1 MPSPYGGL
9 VTTMRRQLASLALTA
24 GLALSGAAQA
34 ADLLIFGGPIYT
46 GVEAQPRVEALVVKD
61 GKVAFTGPLAQARK
75 TAGKAQSIDLKG
87 AAAYPGFVDAHAHL
101 MGVGLREMTLNLEG
115 TASIAEMTAK
125 VKAWSLAHPGPEVLS
140 GRGWIE
146 THYPEKRFPN
156 RADLDA
162 VVSDRPVVLGRS
174 DGHAILVNSKMLAL
188 AGVTRDTPDP
198 AGGQILRDAK
208 GEPTGLLVDNA
219 KALVKVPPPTQ
230 AQLREAA
237 QRAADLYASRGW
249 TGMHSV
255 SVAAR
260 DVEILNAMAA
270 AGTLP
275 IRVDNFMDLS
285 SQGTLLTTG
294 PSADPTGLVR
304 VNGVKMYIDGALG
317 SRGAALLAPYDDA
330 PGTGLLLTPPEVV
343 ARTLAAA
350 RKSKAQMAIHA
361 IGDRGNRLVLDA
373 FETAF
378 DGDPA
383 QLRAARWRI
392 EHAQVISPNDIP
404 RFADNGVIASMQPS
418 HAIGD
423 LHFAPARLGEARLKG
438 AYAWQALQ
446 ASGAHLAAGTD
457 APVEKGD
464 PLIEFY
470 AATYRHDLKGFA
482 GPNWGLE
489 EVLTRPQALAM
500 LTKGAAYAVFRE
512 KDLGDLAVGKAAD
525 ISVFSVDLMT
535 APFPD
540 IVKAHAVMTVV
551 AGKVVYRAR

>member
-1 MPSPYGGL
+1 
-9 VTTMRRQLASLALTA
+9 MRRQLASLALTA

-46 GVEAQPRVEALVVKD
+46 GMDAQPKVEALVVKD
-61 GKVAFTGPLAQARK
+61 GKVAFTGPLAEARK
-75 TAGKAQSIDLKG
+75 AAGRAQAIDLAG

-115 TASIAEMTAK
+115 TLSIAEMTAK
-125 VKAWSLAHPGPEVLS
+125 VKAWSIAHPGPEVLS

-146 THYPEKRFPN
+146 THYPEKRFPG

-162 VVSDRPVVLGRS
+162 VVPDRPVVLGRA
-174 DGHAILVNSKMLAL
+174 DGHAIVVNSKMLAL
-188 AGVTRDTPDP
+188 AGITRDTPDP

-219 KALVKVPPPTQ
+219 KALVKVPPPTE
-230 AQLREAA
+230 AQMREAA

-275 IRVDNFMDLS
+275 IRVDNFMDLT

-343 ARTLAAA
+343 AKTLAAA

-438 AYAWQALQ
+438 AYAWQALL

-482 GPNWGLE
+482 GPNWGLD
-489 EVLTRPQALAM
+489 EVLTRPQALSM

-540 IVKAHAVMTVV
+540 IIKAHAVMTVV
-551 AGKVVYRAR
+551 GGKVVYRAK

>member
-1 MPSPYGGL
+1 
-9 VTTMRRQLASLALTA
+9 MRLKFACLAVAW
-24 GLALSGAAQA
+24 GLAVCGPAQA

-46 GVEAQPRVEALVVKD
+46 GVDAQPKVEALLVKD
-61 GKVAFTGPLAQARK
+61 GRVAFTGSLAEARK
-75 TAGKAQSIDLKG
+75 QAGRAQSIDLKG

-101 MGVGLREMTLNLEG
+101 MGIGLREMTLNLEG
-115 TASIAEMTAK
+115 TLSIAEMTGK
-125 VKAWSLAHPGPEVLS
+125 VKAWSAAHPGSHVLS

-162 VVSDRPVVLGRS
+162 VVSDRPVVLGRA
-174 DGHAILVNSKMLAL
+174 DGHAIVVNSKMLAL
-188 AGVTRDTPDP
+188 AGITRDTPDP
-198 AGGQILRDAK
+198 AGGQILRDAA
-208 GEPTGLLVDNA
+208 GEPTGMLVDNA
-219 KALVKVPPPTQ
+219 KALVTSKVPPTSE
-230 AQLREAA
+230 AQMREAA
-237 QRAADLYASRGW
+237 QRAVDLYASRGW

-255 SVAAR
+255 SVAAK
-260 DVEILNAMAA
+260 DVAILGDMAA

-275 IRVDNFMDLS
+275 IRVDNFMDLA

-304 VNGVKMYIDGALG
+304 VDGIKMYMDGALG
-317 SRGAALLAPYDDA
+317 SRGAALLAPYEDA
-330 PGTGLLLTPPEVV
+330 PGTGLLLTP
-343 ARTLAAA
+343 ADLIAKTLLAA
-350 RKSKAQMAIHA
+350 RKSKAQIAIHA

-392 EHAQVISPNDIP
+392 EHAQVISPTDLP
-404 RFADNGVIASMQPS
+404 RFADLGVIASMQPS

-423 LHFAPARLGEARLKG
+423 LYFAPARLGEARLKG
-438 AYAWQALQ
+438 AYAWADLW
-446 ASGAHLAAGTD
+446 ASGAHMATGTD

-464 PLIEFY
+464 PLVEFY

-482 GPNWGLE
+482 GSNWGLD

-500 LTKGAAYAVFRE
+500 ITKGAAYAVFRE

-540 IVKAHAVMTVV
+540 IAKAHAVMTVV

>member
-1 MPSPYGGL
+1 
-9 VTTMRRQLASLALTA
+9 MRRQLACFALIIGLSLN
-24 GLALSGAAQA
+24 GAAQA

-46 GVEAQPRVEALVVKD
+46 GLDAQPRVEALVVKD
-61 GKVAFTGPLAQARK
+61 GKVAFAGALAQARK
-75 TAGKAQSIDLKG
+75 QAGKAQTIDLKG

-101 MGVGLREMTLNLEG
+101 MGIGLREMTLNLEG
-115 TASIAEMTAK
+115 TLSISEMTAK

-156 RADLDA
+156 RGDLDA
-162 VVSDRPVVLGRS
+162 VVDDRPVLLGRA
-174 DGHAILVNSKMLAL
+174 DGHAIVVNSRMLAL
-188 AGVTRDTPDP
+188 AGITRDTPDP
-198 AGGQILRDAK
+198 AGGQILRDAL
-208 GEPTGLLVDNA
+208 GEPTGMLVDNA
-219 KALVKVPPPTQ
+219 KALVTSKVPPTSE
-230 AQLREAA
+230 AQMREAA
-237 QRAADLYASRGW
+237 KRAVDLYASRGW
-249 TGMHSV
+249 TGLHNV

-260 DVEILNAMAA
+260 DVAILKDMAA

-275 IRVDNFMDLS
+275 IRVDNFMDLA
-285 SQGTLLTTG
+285 SQGGLLTTG
-294 PSADPTGLVR
+294 PSTDPTGLVR
-304 VNGVKMYIDGALG
+304 VDGIKLYMDGALG

-330 PGTGLLLTPPEVV
+330 PGTGLLLTPPDVI
-343 ARTLAAA
+343 AKTLQAA
-350 RKSKAQMAIHA
+350 RKSHAQIAIHA

-392 EHAQVISPNDIP
+392 EHAQVISPSDIP
-404 RFADNGVIASMQPS
+404 RFADLGVIASMQPS

-423 LHFAPARLGEARLKG
+423 LYFAPARLGEARLKG
-438 AYAWQALQ
+438 AYAWQELW
-446 ASGAHLAAGTD
+446 ASGARMAAGTD

-464 PLIEFY
+464 PLVEFY

-482 GPNWGLE
+482 GPDWGLDQ
-489 EVLTRPQALAM
+489 VLTRPQALSM
-500 LTKGAAYAVFRE
+500 ITRGAAYAVFRE

-540 IVKAHAVMTVV
+540 IAKAHAVMTVV
-551 AGKVVYRAR
+551 GGKVVYRAR

>member
-1 MPSPYGGL
+1 
-9 VTTMRRQLASLALTA
+9 MRRQLARLALIAGLSLA
-24 GLALSGAAQA
+24 GAAQA
-34 ADLLIFGGPIYT
+34 AGLLIFGGPIYT
-46 GVEAQPRVEALVVKD
+46 GLDAQPRVEALVVRD
-61 GKVAFTGPLAQARK
+61 GKVAFTGPLAEARK
-75 TAGKAQSIDLKG
+75 QAGKAQAIDLKG

-101 MGVGLREMTLNLEG
+101 MGIGLREMTLNLEG
-115 TASIAEMTAK
+115 TLSIAEMTAK
-125 VKAWSLAHPGPEVLS
+125 VKAWSAAHPGPEVLS

-146 THYPEKRFPN
+146 THYPEKRFPT

-162 VVSDRPVVLGRS
+162 VVSDRPVVLGRA
-174 DGHAILVNSKMLAL
+174 DGHAIVVNSKMLAL
-188 AGVTRDTPDP
+188 AGITRDTPDP
-198 AGGQILRDAK
+198 AGGQILRDAA
-208 GEPTGLLVDNA
+208 GEPTGMLVDNA
-219 KALVKVPPPTQ
+219 KALVKVPPPSE
-230 AQLREAA
+230 AQMREAA
-237 QRAADLYASRGW
+237 QRAVDLYASRGW

-285 SQGTLLTTG
+285 SQGSLLTTG

-304 VNGVKMYIDGALG
+304 VDGIKLYMDGALG
-317 SRGAALLAPYDDA
+317 SRGAALLAPYEDA
-330 PGTGLLLTPPEVV
+330 PGMGLLLTPPEVI
-343 ARTLAAA
+343 AQTLAAA
-350 RKSKAQMAIHA
+350 RKSHAQIAIHA

-392 EHAQVISPNDIP
+392 EHAQVVAPGDLP
-404 RFADNGVIASMQPS
+404 RFADLGVIASMQPS

-423 LHFAPARLGEARLKG
+423 LYFAPARLGEARLKE
-438 AYAWQALQ
+438 AYAWRDLWD
-446 ASGAHLAAGTD
+446 SGAHMAAGTD

-464 PLIEFY
+464 PLVEFY
-470 AATYRHDLKGFA
+470 AATYRHDLKGYA
-482 GPNWGLE
+482 GPNWGLD

-500 LTKGAAYAVFRE
+500 ITRGAAYAVFRE
-512 KDLGDLAVGKAAD
+512 HDLGDLAVGKAAD

-540 IVKAHAVMTVV
+540 IAKAHAVMTVV
-551 AGKVVYRAR
+551 GGKVVYRAR